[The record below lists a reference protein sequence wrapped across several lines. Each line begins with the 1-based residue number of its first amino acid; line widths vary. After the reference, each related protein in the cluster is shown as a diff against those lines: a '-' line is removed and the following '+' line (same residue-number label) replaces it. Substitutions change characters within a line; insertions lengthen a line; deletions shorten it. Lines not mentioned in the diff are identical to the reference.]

1 MTLSSLCVE
10 IPNQEAALNHD
21 DNSRNLRERCQL
33 KNIILND
40 EKVILKQT
48 ELVFLGH
55 VVSNQGV
62 RPNPVKVAAI
72 TKLLSPTDVSGV
84 KRFCGMVQYLP
95 VLSVLKWL
103 FLNSCPI
110 CEPRTFATSD
120 PLNVAWNWTATC

>member
-62 RPNPVKVAAI
+62 RPDPVKVAAI

-95 VLSVLKWL
+95 VLSVLK
-103 FLNSCPI
+103 
-110 CEPRTFATSD
+110 
-120 PLNVAWNWTATC
+120 

>member
-10 IPNQEAALNHD
+10 IPNQESALNHD
-21 DNSRNLRERCQL
+21 DNLRNLRERCQL

-62 RPNPVKVAAI
+62 RPSI
-72 TKLLSPTDVSGV
+72 LSKLQPLRNCFHPL
-84 KRFCGMVQYLP
+84 M
-95 VLSVLKWL
+95 
-103 FLNSCPI
+103 FL
-110 CEPRTFATSD
+110 
-120 PLNVAWNWTATC
+120 V